1 MPPDRPGSLRRQDR
15 RFGLAL
21 VAPTFLVVM
30 AVVVVPVVWTVLL
43 SGRDLRLVEL
53 AQANL
58 LWGAF
63 SVENYREVLGS
74 PRFWETLRTTL
85 AYSLLGTGASI
96 GLGLA
101 AALSLHTR
109 FRGQRVGGRVAR
121 SLVRGLVLVPYVMPV
136 VAATLVWRALLHP
149 QYGLVNEIGTRWLG
163 WDRPV
168 SFLSQE
174 SGTILGVEVP
184 LAFTMLVC
192 FETWKTFP
200 FAYLFILA
208 RLQAMPAE
216 LDEAARID
224 GAVPTQRFR
233 HVVLPQLRGVLVLLL
248 FLRFIWTFQS
258 FNEVYLLT
266 GGAGG
271 TEVISIQVYDTLVDR
286 NDVGGAAAL
295 GVVMA
300 AIMAV
305 ALYAYYRASHRR
317 ETVE

>member
-1 MPPDRPGSLRRQDR
+1 VTRRRRAAATTLRQQDR

-30 AVVVVPVVWTVLL
+30 ALVVFPVLWTVLL
-43 SGRDLRLVEL
+43 SMRDLRLVEL
-53 AQANL
+53 PRADL
-58 LWGAF
+58 LLGPL
-63 SVENYREVLGS
+63 SLENYQDALRS
-74 PRFWETLRTTL
+74 PRFWEVLRTTL
-85 AYSLLGTGASI
+85 LFSVLGTVTSI
-96 GLGLA
+96 GAGLV
-101 AALSLHTR
+101 AALSLHRR
-109 FRGQRVGGRVAR
+109 FRGRGI
-121 SLVRGLVLVPYVMPV
+121 VRGLVLIPYVMPV
-136 VAATLVWRALLHP
+136 VAAALVWRAMFSP
-149 QYGLVNEIGTRWLG
+149 QYGLVNEVGTRWLG
-163 WDRPV
+163 WERPV
-168 SFLSQE
+168 AFLSQE
-174 SGTILGVEVP
+174 SATVLGVEIP
-184 LAFTMLVC
+184 MALTMLIA

-224 GAVPTQRFR
+224 GAVPTQRFW
-233 HVVLPQLRGVLVLLL
+233 HIIAPQLRGVLVLLL

-271 TEVISIQVYDTLVDR
+271 TEVISIQVYNTLVNR

-295 GVVMA
+295 GVMMA
-300 AIMAV
+300 GIMAV

-317 ETVE
+317 SEAAPE

>member
-1 MPPDRPGSLRRQDR
+1 VTRRARAARTTLRQQDR
-15 RFGLAL
+15 RFGLGL

-30 AVVVVPVVWTVLL
+30 ALVVFPVLWTVLL
-43 SGRDLRLVEL
+43 SMRELRLVEL
-53 AQANL
+53 PRADL
-58 LWGAF
+58 LLGAL
-63 SVENYREVLGS
+63 SLDNYRETLTS
-74 PRFWETLRTTL
+74 PRFWEVLRTTL
-85 AYSLLGTGASI
+85 AFSVLGTLTSI
-96 GLGLA
+96 AAGLV
-101 AALSLHTR
+101 AALSLHRR
-109 FRGQRVGGRVAR
+109 FRGRG
-121 SLVRGLVLVPYVMPV
+121 LVRGLVLIPYVMPV
-136 VAATLVWRALLHP
+136 VAAALVWRALLSP
-149 QYGLVNEIGTRWLG
+149 QYGIVNEVGTRFLG

-168 SFLSQE
+168 AFLSQE
-174 SGTILGVEVP
+174 SASLLGIRVP
-184 LAFTMLVC
+184 LALTMLIA
-192 FETWKTFP
+192 FEAWKTFP

-224 GAVPTQRFR
+224 GAVPTQRFW
-233 HVVLPQLRGVLVLLL
+233 HIIAPQLRGVLVLLL

-271 TEVISIQVYDTLVDR
+271 TEVISIQVYNTLVNR

-300 AIMAV
+300 GIMAV

-317 ETVE
+317 SEVAD

>member
-1 MPPDRPGSLRRQDR
+1 MARRTRAAAGTTLRQQDR

-30 AVVVVPVVWTVLL
+30 ALVVFPVLWTVLL
-43 SGRDLRLVEL
+43 SMRDLRLVEL
-53 AQANL
+53 PRADL
-58 LWGAF
+58 LLGAL
-63 SVENYREVLGS
+63 SLGNYQEALRS
-74 PRFWETLRTTL
+74 PRFWEVLRTTL
-85 AYSLLGTGASI
+85 VFSVLGTVTSI
-96 GLGLA
+96 GAGLV
-101 AALSLHTR
+101 AALSLHRR
-109 FRGQRVGGRVAR
+109 FRGRG
-121 SLVRGLVLVPYVMPV
+121 LIRGLVLIPYVMPV
-136 VAATLVWRALLHP
+136 VAAALVWRAMLSP
-149 QYGLVNEIGTRWLG
+149 QYGLVNEVGTRWLG
-163 WDRPV
+163 WERPAA
-168 SFLSQE
+168 FLSQE
-174 SGTILGVEVP
+174 SATVLGVEIPMALTV
-184 LAFTMLVC
+184 LIA

-224 GAVPTQRFR
+224 GAVPTQRFW
-233 HVVLPQLRGVLVLLL
+233 HIIAPQLRGVLVLLL

-271 TEVISIQVYDTLVDR
+271 TEVISIQVYNTLVNR

-295 GVVMA
+295 GVMMA
-300 AIMAV
+300 GIMAI

-317 ETVE
+317 SEAAAE